1 MKDLSI
7 YFQPVDSE
15 ESYDEQQ
22 LGSEIL
28 IHRTDTFPEL
38 DKKGVAILFTPES
51 RRGDCSDANDSFRN
65 SLYELY
71 IGNNWT
77 HRIYDLGTISP
88 GNTIDDTLHAIQSA
102 TSELIKNDII
112 PILIGG
118 SQDLTIGLYSAYEKL
133 EQLVN
138 LTTIDDKLDIGNSE
152 EQVNFNGWLTQLLLK
167 KPCYLFNYSN
177 LGAQSHYIAPK
188 TFDLFNDLYFD
199 IIRLGELKSNI
210 QLAEPTMRNTDI
222 VSFDLQSIISTAWNA
237 SYFNNPNGLDPYS
250 ACGIMRYAGISDKL
264 TSIGLFNQELLS
276 TENQTGSKILAQ
288 LIWYFNE
295 GYANRKGDFPIGS
308 KKSYTKYRVHLDELN
323 EEIVFCKSDKSGR
336 WWMEVPYPSKS
347 DNKFMRHQLVPC
359 SYEIYKEAMNGDI
372 PDLWW
377 KTYQKIS

>member
-7 YFQPVDSE
+7 YFQPVASE
-15 ESYDEQQ
+15 KSYDEQQ

-38 DKKGVAILFTPES
+38 DEKGVAILFTPES
-51 RRGDCSDANDSFRN
+51 RKGDCPESKDSFRS

-71 IGNNWT
+71 LGKNWT
-77 HRIYDLGTISP
+77 HKIYDLGTISP
-88 GNTIDDTLHAIQSA
+88 GKTIDDTLHAIESA

-112 PILIGG
+112 PIIVGG
-118 SQDLTIGLYSAYEKL
+118 SQDLTLGLYNAYEKL

-138 LTTIDDKLDIGNSE
+138 LTTIDHKLDIGNSE
-152 EQVNFNGWLTQLLLK
+152 EEVTYDGWLTRLLLK

-199 IIRLGELKSNI
+199 IIRLGEIKSDI
-210 QLAEPTMRNTDI
+210 QLSEPTMRNTDI
-222 VSFDLQSIISTAWNA
+222 VSFDLQSIESTAWKSA
-237 SYFNNPNGLDPYS
+237 YFDNPNGIDPYS

-264 TSIGLFNQELLS
+264 TSIGLFNQELLNS
-276 TENQTGSKILAQ
+276 KNQTGSKLIAQ

-336 WWMEVPYPSKS
+336 WWMEVPYPAKS
-347 DNKFMRHQLVPC
+347 NNKFMRHQLVPC